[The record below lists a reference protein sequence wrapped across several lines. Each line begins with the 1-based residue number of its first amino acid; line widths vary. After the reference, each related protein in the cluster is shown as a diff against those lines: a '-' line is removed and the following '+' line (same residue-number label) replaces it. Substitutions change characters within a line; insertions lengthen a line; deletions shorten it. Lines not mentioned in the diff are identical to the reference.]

1 MFMKKIYDRLTGRE
15 TSLAVIGLGY
25 VGVPVA
31 LRFAR
36 RFDVVGYD
44 MDAGRIE
51 KLREKYGA
59 GGIMGA
65 GIKDL
70 FTNGIPDGY
79 DGLLWIE
86 LLTVK
91 HTLTAAEQI
100 KQEGDFVS
108 EMTDAEPLSLREE
121 ENSDDNA

>member
-1 MFMKKIYDRLTGRE
+1 MAQI
-15 TSLAVIGLGY
+15 S
-25 VGVPVA
+25 
-31 LRFAR
+31 
-36 RFDVVGYD
+36 
-44 MDAGRIE
+44 IE
-51 KLREKYGA
+51 ELYRGEGGGEKYGA

-65 GIKDL
+65 VIKDL
-70 FTNGIPDGY
+70 FMNGVPDGY

-91 HTLTAAEQI
+91 HTLTAAKQM
-100 KQEGDFVS
+100 KQESDFVS

>member
-1 MFMKKIYDRLTGRE
+1 MAQI
-15 TSLAVIGLGY
+15 S
-25 VGVPVA
+25 
-31 LRFAR
+31 
-36 RFDVVGYD
+36 
-44 MDAGRIE
+44 IE
-51 KLREKYGA
+51 ELYRGEGGGEKYGA

-65 GIKDL
+65 VIKDL

-100 KQEGDFVS
+100 KQEGDFVLG
-108 EMTDAEPLSLREE
+108 MTDTEPLPLHEE
-121 ENSDDNA
+121 EISDDNA

>member
-1 MFMKKIYDRLTGRE
+1 MVCFP
-15 TSLAVIGLGY
+15 TSFYQRSANHVYFFLFLN
-25 VGVPVA
+25 
-31 LRFAR
+31 LRNLL
-36 RFDVVGYD
+36 YL
-44 MDAGRIE
+44 I
-51 KLREKYGA
+51 
-59 GGIMGA
+59 IMGA
-65 GIKDL
+65 VIKDL

-108 EMTDAEPLSLREE
+108 GITDAEPLSLHEE
-121 ENSDDNA
+121 EISDDNA

>member
-1 MFMKKIYDRLTGRE
+1 MAQI
-15 TSLAVIGLGY
+15 S
-25 VGVPVA
+25 
-31 LRFAR
+31 
-36 RFDVVGYD
+36 
-44 MDAGRIE
+44 IE
-51 KLREKYGA
+51 ELYRGEGGGEKYGA

-65 GIKDL
+65 VIKDL

-108 EMTDAEPLSLREE
+108 GMTDAELLSLREE
-121 ENSDDNA
+121 GNSDDDA

>member
-1 MFMKKIYDRLTGRE
+1 MAQI
-15 TSLAVIGLGY
+15 S
-25 VGVPVA
+25 
-31 LRFAR
+31 
-36 RFDVVGYD
+36 
-44 MDAGRIE
+44 IE
-51 KLREKYGA
+51 ELYRGEGGGEKYGA

-65 GIKDL
+65 VIKDL

-108 EMTDAEPLSLREE
+108 GMTDAEPLMNQFSNRLCLRRC
-121 ENSDDNA
+121 AQCTALLLCQ